1 MKARKFSYSLYG
13 KNKKF
18 NLILCERKQYTVVL
32 AHAATIH
39 KTQGSKIDC
48 MGGELDTTSKGGKH
62 PCSVSRGLV
71 YTLHSRTRR
80 QDLIQILNFH
90 EVKIK
95 HNKESMNEKE
105 CTLRSLIEILIPCP
119 ATPHTVSP
127 KNL

>member
-1 MKARKFSYSLYG
+1 M
-13 KNKKF
+13 
-18 NLILCERKQYTVVL
+18 CERKQYTVVL

-39 KTQGSKIDC
+39 KTQGSKIDY
-48 MGGELDTTSKGGKH
+48 MAGELDTTSKGGKH

-90 EVKIK
+90 EVKVK

-119 ATPHTVSP
+119 ATPYSLP
-127 KNL
+127 